1 MNSSNNVKNDLISRT
16 LFFSSIKDNNFDY
29 SYQIKNSLSKFCGQY
44 RAEASPNLFE
54 YLCYKI
60 VEKQISENKINQET
74 AIISEKFLAS
84 KDCKIN
90 IIKSNS
96 IQKKFILIPIRH
108 SITHKWNAIIFVHLE
123 RQIMQHLYKSNDEP
137 IVAKIISSN
146 VNSEEDDFIL
156 NTTMDKIE
164 NAFNFTSPEDIQF
177 EVDSINISDQPNTS
191 IFLLNFIH
199 GLISQESN
207 SESVMNYIM
216 KLYDESG
223 NTNNMGINNYFI
235 SFNRENEIFNGLMEN
250 YINELKEYIKVKNSL
265 NLDEARLNNEDI
277 FNMIQFVGEED
288 DIDSEEEALN
298 IARENEEARKQM
310 EDQELFFNNRI
321 NGNQN
326 KNVLGL
332 IQEAENES
340 DEETERKSIA
350 NLNNNHSLI
359 QRNDDIDMTEF
370 GNEDIN
376 ENKSNL
382 DDEQNNDYNVDDMK
396 SNNDLK
402 RSVTSGKVVESEN
415 EMEGEKNSGINER
428 TKKVSIESFDN
439 SLFVPYE
446 EQAKIENNL
455 NNMNNDKPIDI
466 INNEPVVGRE
476 SKNKK
481 LNSQNNKKNM
491 ENKVKGNAA
500 NNENKNVNKNLN
512 RNSNRNINKKGS
524 NTKINNNTANNV
536 NKENNNI
543 DNIGKKRLSNKGQNK
558 QVTNEV
564 NEINKKNCIKK
575 NNQNNSLETNNQEN
589 KGRKSNTNNKT
600 CEKCKLET
608 NIIPNLINKN
618 ISALNQNLKKIK
630 NELGNNQKEENN
642 NNTSSNKSSFKGS
655 VSSSSN
661 NNEKPKN
668 LNSSENKKNNS
679 NKSNNNIT
687 EKSNDNSVNNSK
699 DSFNNPPPK
708 NANPKYDIKNGKDT
722 CTNNAKKN
730 TENIFKSNNLKNNV
744 DNAKMNL
751 KMRNLGQE
759 YISDYKKY
767 INNDINRNIKI
778 IQDDNILENNNNNF
792 IYESCQKSNNNSKKN
807 LNTNIN
813 TNAKSLQNINSEEN
827 KNNFGPNKK
836 VQEFSNRNES
846 KLNKYI
852 EIISQDDSYKVT
864 NSFNEKKKKN
874 LDDNIQFSL
883 IPDDGTINS
892 LSSTLSPNKTLSIMN
907 NKEVRRSED
916 ENKIKSSGNLN
927 SCILPDKEDDSNTNI
942 NMNNTYKTS
951 YSNKI
956 KTSSSNNS
964 KTSNFTILDSSIN
977 GKNEKEFHSGQNLND
992 EDSKITKNINNLG
1005 LSQNSNSNYCNSFIE
1020 EDSKIEN
1027 NISKENDSTLQR
1039 RTLKKLRHRGG
1050 PEKKRTYNNNKN
1062 DDYIIRDYVVYD
1074 ECAFN
1079 SKDLKCGCT
1088 GNLDKACL
1096 IF

>member
-1 MNSSNNVKNDLISRT
+1 MNSSNDAKNDLISRT
-16 LFFSSIKDNNFDY
+16 LFFSSIKDNDFDY

-60 VEKQISENKINQET
+60 IKKQISENKINQET
-74 AIISEKFLAS
+74 AIISEKFLSS

-123 RQIMQHLYKSNDEP
+123 RQIMQHMYKSNDEP

-146 VNSEEDDFIL
+146 LNSEEDDFIL

-250 YINELKEYIKVKNSL
+250 YIKELKEYIKVKNSL
-265 NLDEARLNNEDI
+265 NLDETRLNNEDI

-288 DIDSEEEALN
+288 DVDSEEEALN

-402 RSVTSGKVVESEN
+402 RSVTSGKVIDSEN
-415 EMEGEKNSGINER
+415 ELEGEKNSGGIER
-428 TKKVSIESFDN
+428 TKKASIESNDN
-439 SLFVPYE
+439 SLFIPYE

-455 NNMNNDKPIDI
+455 NNMNNDKPMDI
-466 INNEPVVGRE
+466 INNVPVIGRE
-476 SKNKK
+476 DKNKK
-481 LNSQNNKKNM
+481 VNPQNNQKNM
-491 ENKVKGNAA
+491 ENVVKGVVV
-500 NNENKNVNKNLN
+500 NNMNKNVNKNLN
-512 RNSNRNINKKGS
+512 KNINKKGS
-524 NTKINNNTANNV
+524 YTKINNNTVNNV
-536 NKENNNI
+536 NKENNNV
-543 DNIGKKRLSNKGQNK
+543 DNIGKKRMSNKSDNK
-558 QVTNEV
+558 QIANEI

-575 NNQNNSLETNNQEN
+575 NNTKENNNQDK
-589 KGRKSNTNNKT
+589 KGRNSITGNKA

-618 ISALNQNLKKIK
+618 ISTLNQNLKKIK
-630 NELGNNQKEENN
+630 NELGNNPKEESN
-642 NNTSSNKSSFKGS
+642 NNTNSNKSSLKGS
-655 VSSSSN
+655 ASSSSN
-661 NNEKPKN
+661 NNEKTKN
-668 LNSSENKKNNS
+668 LNNPENKKNTLG
-679 NKSNNNIT
+679 KQNNNNS
-687 EKSNDNSVNNSK
+687 EKGNDNSANNTK
-699 DSFNNPPPK
+699 DSFNNAQIK
-708 NANPKYDIKNGKDT
+708 NVNPKYESKNGKDAHK
-722 CTNNAKKN
+722 NNAKKSK
-730 TENIFKSNNLKNNV
+730 ENITKVNNLKNNE
-744 DNAKMNL
+744 DNSKMSL

-759 YISDYKKY
+759 YIGVYKNY
-767 INNDINRNIKI
+767 NNNDINKNIKI
-778 IQDDNILENNNNNF
+778 VQDDNILENSNNNF
-792 IYESCQKSNNNSKKN
+792 LYESCQKNNNNSKKN
-807 LNTNIN
+807 IN
-813 TNAKSLQNINSEEN
+813 TNTKSIQSINSVEN
-827 KNNFGPNKK
+827 KNNLVQNKK
-836 VQEFSNRNES
+836 IQEFTNRNES

-852 EIISQDDSYKVT
+852 EIISQDDTYKVT
-864 NSFNEKKKKN
+864 NSLNEKKKKN
-874 LDDNIQFSL
+874 LEDNVQFSL
-883 IPDDGTINS
+883 VPDDGTINS

-907 NKEVRRSED
+907 NIEIRKYNN

-927 SCILPDKEDDSNTNI
+927 SNILQDKEDDSNSNN
-942 NMNNTYKTS
+942 NMDNTYKTS
-951 YSNKI
+951 YSNKQ
-956 KTSSSNNS
+956 KNSSDNNS
-964 KTSNFTILDSSIN
+964 KTSNFTISDSTLN
-977 GKNEKEFHSGQNLND
+977 GKNEKELNPNDKITKSINNLGSSENSNYYNSFID
-992 EDSKITKNINNLG
+992 EDSKIEN
-1005 LSQNSNSNYCNSFIE
+1005 
-1020 EDSKIEN
+1020 N

-1050 PEKKRTYNNNKN
+1050 PEKKRTYNNNRN
-1062 DDYIIRDYVVYD
+1062 DDYILRDYVVYD

-1079 SKDLKCGCT
+1079 TKDLKCGCT
-1088 GNLDKACL
+1088 GNLDKACS

>member
-1 MNSSNNVKNDLISRT
+1 MNSSNNAKNDLISRT
-16 LFFSSIKDNNFDY
+16 LFFSSIKDNSFDY
-29 SYQIKNSLSKFCGQY
+29 SYQIKNSLNKFCGQY

-123 RQIMQHLYKSNDEP
+123 RQIMQHIYKSNDEP

-146 VNSEEDDFIL
+146 LNSEEDDFIL

-250 YINELKEYIKVKNSL
+250 YIKELKEYIKIKNSV
-265 NLDEARLNNEDI
+265 NLDESRLTNEDI
-277 FNMIQFVGEED
+277 FNMIPFVGEED
-288 DIDSEEEALN
+288 DVDSEEEALN

-402 RSVTSGKVVESEN
+402 RSVTNGKVIDSEN
-415 EMEGEKNSGINER
+415 ELEGEKNSGAIEK
-428 TKKVSIESFDN
+428 TKKASIESIDN

-455 NNMNNDKPIDI
+455 NNMNNDKPMDI
-466 INNEPVVGRE
+466 INNMPVVGRE
-476 SKNKK
+476 DKIKK
-481 LNSQNNKKNM
+481 LNVQNNQKNM
-491 ENKVKGNAA
+491 ENVAKGNAA
-500 NNENKNVNKNLN
+500 NNINKNVNKNPN
-512 RNSNRNINKKGS
+512 KNTNKNTNKKGS
-524 NTKINNNTANNV
+524 NTKINNNIVNNI

-543 DNIGKKRLSNKGQNK
+543 DNIGKKKMNNKLENK
-558 QVTNEV
+558 QISNDV
-564 NEINKKNCIKK
+564 NEINKKNNIKK
-575 NNQNNSLETNNQEN
+575 NNTNNTKETNNKDKKCRN
-589 KGRKSNTNNKT
+589 SYTNSKA

-618 ISALNQNLKKIK
+618 ISTLNQNLNKIK
-630 NELGNNQKEENN
+630 NELGNNQKEEIN
-642 NNTSSNKSSFKGS
+642 NNTGSDKSSFKGS
-655 VSSSSN
+655 VNSSSN
-661 NNEKPKN
+661 NNDKPKN
-668 LNSSENKKNNS
+668 INNQENKKNTL
-679 NKSNNNIT
+679 NKSNNNNS
-687 EKSNDNSVNNSK
+687 EKSNDNSVNNNK
-699 DSFNNPPPK
+699 DSFNNVQMK
-708 NANPKYDIKNGKDT
+708 NSNPKYENKNGKDAHK
-722 CTNNAKKN
+722 NNAKKN
-730 TENIFKSNNLKNNV
+730 NENITKANNLKNNV
-744 DNAKMNL
+744 DNSKLNL
-751 KMRNLGQE
+751 KIRNLGQE
-759 YISDYKKY
+759 YISDYKNY
-767 INNDINRNIKI
+767 INNDINKNIKI
-778 IQDDNILENNNNNF
+778 VKDDNILENNNNNF
-792 IYESCQKSNNNSKKN
+792 IYESCQKPSSNTKK
-807 LNTNIN
+807 NIN
-813 TNAKSLQNINSEEN
+813 TNIKSIQNITPVEN
-827 KNNFGPNKK
+827 KNNLAPNKK
-836 VQEFSNRNES
+836 IQEVTNRNES

-852 EIISQDDSYKVT
+852 EIISQDDASKAR
-864 NSFNEKKKKN
+864 NSLNDRKKKN
-874 LDDNIQFSL
+874 LDDNVQFSL

-892 LSSTLSPNKTLSIMN
+892 VSSTLSPNKTLSIMN
-907 NKEVRRSED
+907 NKENRKNNN

-927 SCILPDKEDDSNTNI
+927 SNILQDKEDDSNSNN

-956 KTSSSNNS
+956 KTSSDNNS
-964 KTSNFTILDSSIN
+964 KTSNFTVLDSTLN
-977 GKNEKEFHSGQNLND
+977 GKNEKEFNPD
-992 EDSKITKNINNLG
+992 DKIIKSINNLG
-1005 LSQNSNSNYCNSFIE
+1005 SSENSNYYNSFIE

-1027 NISKENDSTLQR
+1027 NNILKENDSTLQR

-1050 PEKKRTYNNNKN
+1050 PEKKRTYNSNREE
-1062 DDYIIRDYVVYD
+1062 DYILRDYVVYD

-1088 GNLDKACL
+1088 GNLDKACS

>member
-1 MNSSNNVKNDLISRT
+1 MNSSNDAKNDLISRT
-16 LFFSSIKDNNFDY
+16 LFFSSIKDNDFDY

-60 VEKQISENKINQET
+60 IKKQISENKINQET
-74 AIISEKFLAS
+74 AIISEKFLSS

-123 RQIMQHLYKSNDEP
+123 RQIMQHMYKSNDEP

-146 VNSEEDDFIL
+146 LNSEEDDFIL

-250 YINELKEYIKVKNSL
+250 YIKELKEYIKVKNSL
-265 NLDEARLNNEDI
+265 NLDETRLNNEDI

-288 DIDSEEEALN
+288 DVDSEEEALN

-402 RSVTSGKVVESEN
+402 RSVTSGKVIDSEN
-415 EMEGEKNSGINER
+415 ELEGEKNSGVIER
-428 TKKVSIESFDN
+428 TKKASIESNDN
-439 SLFVPYE
+439 SLFIPYE

-455 NNMNNDKPIDI
+455 NNMNNDKPMDI
-466 INNEPVVGRE
+466 INNVPVIGRE
-476 SKNKK
+476 DKNKK
-481 LNSQNNKKNM
+481 LNPQNNQKNM
-491 ENKVKGNAA
+491 ENVVKGVVV
-500 NNENKNVNKNLN
+500 NNMNKNVNKNLN
-512 RNSNRNINKKGS
+512 KNINKKGS
-524 NTKINNNTANNV
+524 YTKINNNAANNV
-536 NKENNNI
+536 NKENNNV
-543 DNIGKKRLSNKGQNK
+543 DNIGKKRMSNKSDNK
-558 QVTNEV
+558 QIANEI

-575 NNQNNSLETNNQEN
+575 NNTKENNNQDK
-589 KGRKSNTNNKT
+589 KGRNSITGNKA

-618 ISALNQNLKKIK
+618 ISTLNQNLKKIK
-630 NELGNNQKEENN
+630 NELGNNPKEESN
-642 NNTSSNKSSFKGS
+642 NNTNSNKSSLKGS
-655 VSSSSN
+655 ASSSSN
-661 NNEKPKN
+661 NNEKTKN
-668 LNSSENKKNNS
+668 LNNPENKKNTLS
-679 NKSNNNIT
+679 KQNNNNS
-687 EKSNDNSVNNSK
+687 EKGNDNLTNNTK
-699 DSFNNPPPK
+699 DSFNNAQIK
-708 NANPKYDIKNGKDT
+708 NVNPKYESKNGKDAHK
-722 CTNNAKKN
+722 NNAKKSN
-730 TENIFKSNNLKNNV
+730 ENITKVNNLKNNE
-744 DNAKMNL
+744 DNSKISL

-759 YISDYKKY
+759 YIGVYKNY
-767 INNDINRNIKI
+767 NNNDINKNIKI
-778 IQDDNILENNNNNF
+778 VQDDNILENSNNNF
-792 IYESCQKSNNNSKKN
+792 LYESCQKNNNNSKKN
-807 LNTNIN
+807 IN
-813 TNAKSLQNINSEEN
+813 TNTKNIQNINSVEN
-827 KNNFGPNKK
+827 KNNLVQNKK
-836 VQEFSNRNES
+836 IQEFTNRNES

-852 EIISQDDSYKVT
+852 EIISQDDTYKVT
-864 NSFNEKKKKN
+864 NSLNEKKKKN
-874 LDDNIQFSL
+874 LEDNVQFSL
-883 IPDDGTINS
+883 VPDDGTINS

-907 NKEVRRSED
+907 NIEIRKYNN

-927 SCILPDKEDDSNTNI
+927 SNILQDKEDDSNSNN
-942 NMNNTYKTS
+942 NMDNTYKTS
-951 YSNKI
+951 YSNKQ
-956 KTSSSNNS
+956 KTSSDNNS
-964 KTSNFTILDSSIN
+964 KTSNFTISDSLLN
-977 GKNEKEFHSGQNLND
+977 GKNEKELNPNDKITKSINNLGSSENSNYYNSFID
-992 EDSKITKNINNLG
+992 EDSKIEN
-1005 LSQNSNSNYCNSFIE
+1005 
-1020 EDSKIEN
+1020 N

-1050 PEKKRTYNNNKN
+1050 PEKKRTYNNNRN
-1062 DDYIIRDYVVYD
+1062 DDYILRDYVVYD

-1079 SKDLKCGCT
+1079 TKDLKCGCT
-1088 GNLDKACL
+1088 GNLDKACS

>member
-1 MNSSNNVKNDLISRT
+1 MNSSNDAKNDLISRT
-16 LFFSSIKDNNFDY
+16 LFFSSIKDNDFDY

-60 VEKQISENKINQET
+60 IKKQISENKINQET
-74 AIISEKFLAS
+74 AIISEKFLSS

-123 RQIMQHLYKSNDEP
+123 RQIMQHMYKSNDEP

-146 VNSEEDDFIL
+146 LNSEEDDFIL

-250 YINELKEYIKVKNSL
+250 YMQELKEYIKVKNSL
-265 NLDEARLNNEDI
+265 NLDETRLNNEDI

-288 DIDSEEEALN
+288 DVDSEEEALN

-402 RSVTSGKVVESEN
+402 RSVTSGKVIDSEN
-415 EMEGEKNSGINER
+415 ELEGEKNSGVIER
-428 TKKVSIESFDN
+428 TKKASIESNDN
-439 SLFVPYE
+439 SLFIPYE

-455 NNMNNDKPIDI
+455 NNMNNDKPMDI
-466 INNEPVVGRE
+466 INNVPVIGRE
-476 SKNKK
+476 DKNKK
-481 LNSQNNKKNM
+481 LNPQNNQKNM
-491 ENKVKGNAA
+491 ENVVKGVVV
-500 NNENKNVNKNLN
+500 NNMNKNVNKNLN
-512 RNSNRNINKKGS
+512 KNINKKGS
-524 NTKINNNTANNV
+524 YTKINNNTVNNV
-536 NKENNNI
+536 NKENNNV
-543 DNIGKKRLSNKGQNK
+543 DNIGKKRMSNKSDNK
-558 QVTNEV
+558 QIANEI

-575 NNQNNSLETNNQEN
+575 NNTKENNNQDK
-589 KGRKSNTNNKT
+589 KGRNSITGNKA

-618 ISALNQNLKKIK
+618 ISTLNQNLKKIK
-630 NELGNNQKEENN
+630 NELGNNPKEESN
-642 NNTSSNKSSFKGS
+642 NNTNSNKSSLKGS
-655 VSSSSN
+655 ASSSSN
-661 NNEKPKN
+661 NNEKTKN
-668 LNSSENKKNNS
+668 LNNPENKKNTLG
-679 NKSNNNIT
+679 KQNNNNS
-687 EKSNDNSVNNSK
+687 EKGNDNSANNTK
-699 DSFNNPPPK
+699 DSFNNAQIK
-708 NANPKYDIKNGKDT
+708 NVNPKYESKNGKDAHK
-722 CTNNAKKN
+722 NNAKKSN
-730 TENIFKSNNLKNNV
+730 ENITKVNNLKNNE
-744 DNAKMNL
+744 DNSKMSL

-759 YISDYKKY
+759 YIGVYKNY
-767 INNDINRNIKI
+767 NNNDINKNIKI
-778 IQDDNILENNNNNF
+778 VQDDNILENSNNNF
-792 IYESCQKSNNNSKKN
+792 LYESCQKNNNNSKKN
-807 LNTNIN
+807 IN
-813 TNAKSLQNINSEEN
+813 TNTKNIQSINSVDN
-827 KNNFGPNKK
+827 KNNLVQNKK
-836 VQEFSNRNES
+836 IQEFTNRNES

-852 EIISQDDSYKVT
+852 EIISQDDTYKVT
-864 NSFNEKKKKN
+864 NSLNEKKKKN
-874 LDDNIQFSL
+874 LEDNVQFSL
-883 IPDDGTINS
+883 VPDDGTINS

-907 NKEVRRSED
+907 NIEIRKYNN

-927 SCILPDKEDDSNTNI
+927 SNILQDKEDDSNSNN
-942 NMNNTYKTS
+942 NMDNTYKTS
-951 YSNKI
+951 YSNKQ
-956 KTSSSNNS
+956 KTSSDNNS
-964 KTSNFTILDSSIN
+964 KTSNFTISDSLLN
-977 GKNEKEFHSGQNLND
+977 GKNEKELNPNDKITKSINNLGSSENSNYYNSFID
-992 EDSKITKNINNLG
+992 EDSKIEN
-1005 LSQNSNSNYCNSFIE
+1005 
-1020 EDSKIEN
+1020 N

-1050 PEKKRTYNNNKN
+1050 PEKKRTYNNNRN
-1062 DDYIIRDYVVYD
+1062 DDYILRDYVVYD

-1079 SKDLKCGCT
+1079 TKDLKCGCT
-1088 GNLDKACL
+1088 GNLDKACS

>member
-1 MNSSNNVKNDLISRT
+1 MNSSNDAKNDLISRT
-16 LFFSSIKDNNFDY
+16 LFFSSIKDNDFDY

-60 VEKQISENKINQET
+60 IKKQISENKINQET
-74 AIISEKFLAS
+74 AIISEKFLSS

-123 RQIMQHLYKSNDEP
+123 RQIMQHMYKSNDEP

-146 VNSEEDDFIL
+146 LNSEEDDFIL

-250 YINELKEYIKVKNSL
+250 YIKELKEYIKVKNSL
-265 NLDEARLNNEDI
+265 NLDETRLNNEDI

-288 DIDSEEEALN
+288 DVDSEEEALN

-402 RSVTSGKVVESEN
+402 RSVTSGKVIDSEN
-415 EMEGEKNSGINER
+415 ELEGEKNSGVIER
-428 TKKVSIESFDN
+428 TKKASIESNDN
-439 SLFVPYE
+439 SLFIPYE

-455 NNMNNDKPIDI
+455 NNMNNDKPMDI
-466 INNEPVVGRE
+466 INNVPVIGRE
-476 SKNKK
+476 DKNKK
-481 LNSQNNKKNM
+481 VNPQNNQKNM
-491 ENKVKGNAA
+491 ENVVKGVVV
-500 NNENKNVNKNLN
+500 NNMNKNVNKNLN
-512 RNSNRNINKKGS
+512 KNINKKGS
-524 NTKINNNTANNV
+524 YTKINNNAANNV
-536 NKENNNI
+536 NKENNNV
-543 DNIGKKRLSNKGQNK
+543 DNIGKKRMSNKSDNK
-558 QVTNEV
+558 QIANEI

-575 NNQNNSLETNNQEN
+575 NNTKENNNQDK
-589 KGRKSNTNNKT
+589 KGRNSITGNKA

-618 ISALNQNLKKIK
+618 ISTLNQNLKKIK
-630 NELGNNQKEENN
+630 NELGNNPKEESN
-642 NNTSSNKSSFKGS
+642 NNTNSNKSSLKGS
-655 VSSSSN
+655 ASSSSN
-661 NNEKPKN
+661 NNEKTKN
-668 LNSSENKKNNS
+668 LNNPENKKNTLG
-679 NKSNNNIT
+679 KPNNNNS
-687 EKSNDNSVNNSK
+687 EKGNDNSANNTK
-699 DSFNNPPPK
+699 DYFNNAQIK
-708 NANPKYDIKNGKDT
+708 NVNPKYESKNGKDAHK
-722 CTNNAKKN
+722 NNAKKSN
-730 TENIFKSNNLKNNV
+730 ENITKVNNLKNNE
-744 DNAKMNL
+744 DNSKISL

-759 YISDYKKY
+759 YIGVYKNY
-767 INNDINRNIKI
+767 NNNDINKNIKI
-778 IQDDNILENNNNNF
+778 VQDDNILENSNNNF
-792 IYESCQKSNNNSKKN
+792 LYESCQKNNNNSKKN
-807 LNTNIN
+807 IN
-813 TNAKSLQNINSEEN
+813 TNTKNIQNINSVEN
-827 KNNFGPNKK
+827 KNNLVQNKK
-836 VQEFSNRNES
+836 IQEFTNRNES

-852 EIISQDDSYKVT
+852 EIISQDDTYKVT
-864 NSFNEKKKKN
+864 NSLNEKKKKN
-874 LDDNIQFSL
+874 LEDNVQFSL
-883 IPDDGTINS
+883 VPDDGTINS

-907 NKEVRRSED
+907 NIEIRKYNN

-927 SCILPDKEDDSNTNI
+927 SNILQDKEDDSNSNN
-942 NMNNTYKTS
+942 NMDNTYKTS
-951 YSNKI
+951 YSNKQ
-956 KTSSSNNS
+956 KTSSDNNS
-964 KTSNFTILDSSIN
+964 KTSNFTISDSLLN
-977 GKNEKEFHSGQNLND
+977 GKNEKELNPNDKITKSINNLGSSENSNYYNSFID
-992 EDSKITKNINNLG
+992 EDSKIEN
-1005 LSQNSNSNYCNSFIE
+1005 
-1020 EDSKIEN
+1020 N

-1050 PEKKRTYNNNKN
+1050 PEKKRTYNNNRN
-1062 DDYIIRDYVVYD
+1062 DDYILRDYVVYD

-1079 SKDLKCGCT
+1079 TKDLKCGCT
-1088 GNLDKACL
+1088 GNLDKACS

>member
-1 MNSSNNVKNDLISRT
+1 MNSSNNAKNDLISRT
-16 LFFSSIKDNNFDY
+16 LFFSSIKDNGFDY
-29 SYQIKNSLSKFCGQY
+29 SYQIKNSLNKFCGQY

-60 VEKQISENKINQET
+60 IEKQISENKINQET
-74 AIISEKFLAS
+74 AIISEKFLSS

-123 RQIMQHLYKSNDEP
+123 RQIMQHMYKSNDEP

-146 VNSEEDDFIL
+146 LNSEEDDFIL

-250 YINELKEYIKVKNSL
+250 YIKELKQYIKVKNSL
-265 NLDEARLNNEDI
+265 SLDESQLKNEDI
-277 FNMIQFVGEED
+277 FNMIQFIGEED
-288 DIDSEEEALN
+288 DVDSEEEALN
-298 IARENEEARKQM
+298 IARENEETRKQM

-402 RSVTSGKVVESEN
+402 RSVTSGKVVDSEN
-415 EMEGEKNSGINER
+415 ELEGEKNSGVNER
-428 TKKVSIESFDN
+428 TKKISIESNDN
-439 SLFVPYE
+439 SLFIPYE

-455 NNMNNDKPIDI
+455 NNMNNDKPMDI
-466 INNEPVVGRE
+466 INNVPVIGRE
-476 SKNKK
+476 DKNKK
-481 LNSQNNKKNM
+481 LNPQNNQKNM
-491 ENKVKGNAA
+491 ENVVKGVVV
-500 NNENKNVNKNLN
+500 NNMNKNVNKNLN
-512 RNSNRNINKKGS
+512 KNINKKGS
-524 NTKINNNTANNV
+524 YTKINNNTVNNV
-536 NKENNNI
+536 NKENNNV
-543 DNIGKKRLSNKGQNK
+543 DNIGKKRMCNKSDNK
-558 QVTNEV
+558 QIANEI

-575 NNQNNSLETNNQEN
+575 NNTKENNNQDK
-589 KGRKSNTNNKT
+589 KGRNSITGNKA

-618 ISALNQNLKKIK
+618 ISTLNQNLKKIK
-630 NELGNNQKEENN
+630 NELGNNPKEESN
-642 NNTSSNKSSFKGS
+642 NNTNSNKSSLKGS
-655 VSSSSN
+655 ASSSSN
-661 NNEKPKN
+661 NNEKTKN
-668 LNSSENKKNNS
+668 LNNPDNKKNTLG
-679 NKSNNNIT
+679 KQNNNNS
-687 EKSNDNSVNNSK
+687 EKGNDNSANNTK
-699 DSFNNPPPK
+699 DYFNNAQIK
-708 NANPKYDIKNGKDT
+708 NVNPKYESKNGKDAHK
-722 CTNNAKKN
+722 NNAKKSN
-730 TENIFKSNNLKNNV
+730 ENITKVNNLKNNE
-744 DNAKMNL
+744 DNSKISL

-759 YISDYKKY
+759 YIGVYKNY
-767 INNDINRNIKI
+767 NNNDINKNIKI
-778 IQDDNILENNNNNF
+778 VQDDNILENSNNNF
-792 IYESCQKSNNNSKKN
+792 LYESCQKNNNNSKKN
-807 LNTNIN
+807 IN
-813 TNAKSLQNINSEEN
+813 TNTKNIQSINSVEN
-827 KNNFGPNKK
+827 KNNLVQNKK
-836 VQEFSNRNES
+836 IQEFTNRNES

-852 EIISQDDSYKVT
+852 EIISQDDTYKVT
-864 NSFNEKKKKN
+864 NSLNEKKKKN
-874 LDDNIQFSL
+874 LEDNVQFSL
-883 IPDDGTINS
+883 VPDDGTINS

-907 NKEVRRSED
+907 NIEIRKYNN

-927 SCILPDKEDDSNTNI
+927 SNILQDKEDDSNSNN
-942 NMNNTYKTS
+942 NMDNTYKTS
-951 YSNKI
+951 YSNRQ
-956 KTSSSNNS
+956 KTSSDNNS
-964 KTSNFTILDSSIN
+964 KTSNFTISDSTLN
-977 GKNEKEFHSGQNLND
+977 GKNEKELNPNDKITKSINNLGSSENSNYYNSFID
-992 EDSKITKNINNLG
+992 EDSKIEN
-1005 LSQNSNSNYCNSFIE
+1005 
-1020 EDSKIEN
+1020 N

-1050 PEKKRTYNNNKN
+1050 PEKKRTYNNNRN
-1062 DDYIIRDYVVYD
+1062 DDYILRDYVVYD

-1079 SKDLKCGCT
+1079 TKDLKCGCT
-1088 GNLDKACL
+1088 GNLDKACS

>member
-1 MNSSNNVKNDLISRT
+1 MNSSNDAKNDLISRT
-16 LFFSSIKDNNFDY
+16 LFFSSIKDNDFDY

-60 VEKQISENKINQET
+60 IKKQISENKINQET
-74 AIISEKFLAS
+74 AIISEKFLSS

-123 RQIMQHLYKSNDEP
+123 RQIMQHMYKSNDEP

-146 VNSEEDDFIL
+146 LNSEEDDFIL

-250 YINELKEYIKVKNSL
+250 YIKELKEYIKVKNSL
-265 NLDEARLNNEDI
+265 NLDETRLNNEDI

-288 DIDSEEEALN
+288 DVDSEEEALN

-402 RSVTSGKVVESEN
+402 RSVTSGKVIDSEN
-415 EMEGEKNSGINER
+415 ELEGEKNSGVIER
-428 TKKVSIESFDN
+428 TKKASIESNDN
-439 SLFVPYE
+439 SLFIPYE

-455 NNMNNDKPIDI
+455 NNMNNDKPMDI
-466 INNEPVVGRE
+466 INNVPVIGRE
-476 SKNKK
+476 DKNKK
-481 LNSQNNKKNM
+481 LNPQNNQKNM
-491 ENKVKGNAA
+491 ENVVKGVVV
-500 NNENKNVNKNLN
+500 NNMNKNVNKNLN
-512 RNSNRNINKKGS
+512 KNINKKGS
-524 NTKINNNTANNV
+524 YTKINNNTVNNV
-536 NKENNNI
+536 NKENNNV
-543 DNIGKKRLSNKGQNK
+543 DNIGKKRMSNKSDNK
-558 QVTNEV
+558 QIANEI

-575 NNQNNSLETNNQEN
+575 NNTKENNNQDK
-589 KGRKSNTNNKT
+589 KGRNSITGNKA

-618 ISALNQNLKKIK
+618 ISTLNQNLKKIK
-630 NELGNNQKEENN
+630 NELGNNQKEESN
-642 NNTSSNKSSFKGS
+642 NNTNSNKSSLKGS
-655 VSSSSN
+655 ASSSSN
-661 NNEKPKN
+661 NNEKTKN
-668 LNSSENKKNNS
+668 LNNPENKKNTLG
-679 NKSNNNIT
+679 KPNNNNS
-687 EKSNDNSVNNSK
+687 EKGNDNSANNTK
-699 DSFNNPPPK
+699 DSFNNAQIK
-708 NANPKYDIKNGKDT
+708 NVNPKYESKNGKDAHK
-722 CTNNAKKN
+722 NNAKKSN
-730 TENIFKSNNLKNNV
+730 ENITKVNNLKNNE
-744 DNAKMNL
+744 DNSKISL

-759 YISDYKKY
+759 YIGVYKNY
-767 INNDINRNIKI
+767 NNNDINKNIKI
-778 IQDDNILENNNNNF
+778 VQDDNILENSNNNF
-792 IYESCQKSNNNSKKN
+792 LYESCQKPNNNSKKN
-807 LNTNIN
+807 IN
-813 TNAKSLQNINSEEN
+813 TNTKSIQSINSVEN
-827 KNNFGPNKK
+827 KNNLVQNKK
-836 VQEFSNRNES
+836 IQEFTNRNES

-852 EIISQDDSYKVT
+852 EIISQDDTYKVT
-864 NSFNEKKKKN
+864 NSLNEKKKKN
-874 LDDNIQFSL
+874 LEDNVQFSL
-883 IPDDGTINS
+883 VPDDGTINS

-907 NKEVRRSED
+907 NIEIRKYNN

-927 SCILPDKEDDSNTNI
+927 SNILQDKEDDSNSNN
-942 NMNNTYKTS
+942 NMDNTYKTS
-951 YSNKI
+951 YSNKQ
-956 KTSSSNNS
+956 KTSSDNNS
-964 KTSNFTILDSSIN
+964 KTSNFTISDSLLN
-977 GKNEKEFHSGQNLND
+977 GKNEKELNPNDKITKSINNLGSSENSNYYNSFID
-992 EDSKITKNINNLG
+992 EDSKIEN
-1005 LSQNSNSNYCNSFIE
+1005 
-1020 EDSKIEN
+1020 N

-1050 PEKKRTYNNNKN
+1050 PEKKRTYNNNRN
-1062 DDYIIRDYVVYD
+1062 DDYILRDYVVYD

-1079 SKDLKCGCT
+1079 TKDLKCGCT
-1088 GNLDKACL
+1088 GNLDKACS

>member
-1 MNSSNNVKNDLISRT
+1 MNSSNNAKNDLISRT
-16 LFFSSIKDNNFDY
+16 LFFSSIKDNTFDY

-123 RQIMQHLYKSNDEP
+123 RQIMQHMYKSNDEP

-146 VNSEEDDFIL
+146 LNSEEDDFIL

-250 YINELKEYIKVKNSL
+250 YMKELKEYIKVKNSL
-265 NLDEARLNNEDI
+265 NLDESRLSNEDI

-288 DIDSEEEALN
+288 DVDSEEEALN

-402 RSVTSGKVVESEN
+402 RSVTSGKVVDSEN
-415 EMEGEKNSGINER
+415 ELEGEKNSGVIER
-428 TKKVSIESFDN
+428 TKKASIESIDN

-455 NNMNNDKPIDI
+455 NNMNNDKPMDI
-466 INNEPVVGRE
+466 INNMPIVGRE
-476 SKNKK
+476 DKAKK
-481 LNSQNNKKNM
+481 IKAQNNQKNT
-491 ENKVKGNAA
+491 ENVVKGNAA
-500 NNENKNVNKNLN
+500 NNANKNINKNMN
-512 RNSNRNINKKGS
+512 KNSNKNINKKGS
-524 NTKINNNTANNV
+524 NTKINNNVVNNV

-543 DNIGKKRLSNKGQNK
+543 DNIGKKRLSNKFDNK
-558 QVTNEV
+558 QIANDV
-564 NEINKKNCIKK
+564 NEINKKNSIKK
-575 NNQNNSLETNNQEN
+575 NNTYNAKENNTQDKKARN
-589 KGRKSNTNNKT
+589 SNTNNKT

-618 ISALNQNLKKIK
+618 ISTLNQNLKKIK
-630 NELGNNQKEENN
+630 NELGNSSKEESN
-642 NNTSSNKSSFKGS
+642 NNTGSNKSSFKGS

-661 NNEKPKN
+661 NNEKTKN
-668 LNSSENKKNNS
+668 LNNPENKKNTLC
-679 NKSNNNIT
+679 KSNNNNS
-687 EKSNDNSVNNSK
+687 EKSNDNSANNTK
-699 DSFNNPPPK
+699 DSFNNAQIK
-708 NANPKYDIKNGKDT
+708 NVNPKYENKNGKEVHK
-722 CTNNAKKN
+722 NNSKKN
-730 TENIFKSNNLKNNV
+730 NENITKANNLKNNV
-744 DNAKMNL
+744 DNSKMNL

-759 YISDYKKY
+759 YISDYKNY
-767 INNDINRNIKI
+767 INNDINKNIKI
-778 IQDDNILENNNNNF
+778 VQDDNILENNNNNF
-792 IYESCQKSNNNSKKN
+792 IYESCQKQNNNSKKN
-807 LNTNIN
+807 ANT
-813 TNAKSLQNINSEEN
+813 KSIQSIHSAENQNNL
-827 KNNFGPNKK
+827 GQNKK
-836 VQEFSNRNES
+836 IPEVTNRNES

-852 EIISQDDSYKVT
+852 EIISQDNTCKAI
-864 NSFNEKKKKN
+864 NSLNEKKRKN
-874 LDDNIQFSL
+874 LDDNVQFSMV
-883 IPDDGTINS
+883 PDDVTINS
-892 LSSTLSPNKTLSIMN
+892 VSSTLSPNKTLSIMN
-907 NKEVRRSED
+907 NKEIRKNNY
-916 ENKIKSSGNLN
+916 ENKIKSSGDLN
-927 SCILPDKEDDSNTNI
+927 TNILQDKEDDSNSNV

-951 YSNKI
+951 YSNKK
-956 KTSSSNNS
+956 KTSSNNS
-964 KTSNFTILDSSIN
+964 KTSNFTVLDSTLN
-977 GKNEKEFHSGQNLND
+977 GKNEKEFNP
-992 EDSKITKNINNLG
+992 EDKIIKSINNLG
-1005 LSQNSNSNYCNSFIE
+1005 VSENSNYYNSFIE

-1027 NISKENDSTLQR
+1027 NNTSKENDSILQR

-1050 PEKKRTYNNNKN
+1050 PEKKRTYNNNRN
-1062 DDYIIRDYVVYD
+1062 DDYILRDYVVYD

-1088 GNLDKACL
+1088 GNLDKACS